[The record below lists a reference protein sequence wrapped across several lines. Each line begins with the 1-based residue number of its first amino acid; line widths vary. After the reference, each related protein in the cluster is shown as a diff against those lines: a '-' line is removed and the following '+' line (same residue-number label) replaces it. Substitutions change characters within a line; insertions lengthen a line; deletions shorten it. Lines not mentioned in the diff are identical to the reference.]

1 MYSAS
6 ARYFSVFIVPT
17 LLMLFSGGL
26 SAAEDSAG
34 DSPPTF
40 ASALEA
46 SIRLRSEV
54 DRFRE
59 QIVQQELQFGPYDRS
74 LVEPLN
80 GLNDVLIELQAY
92 DEVDANL
99 NRILMLLRTLDGP
112 ASLEQIPVLETAIRN
127 DIRRRDWE
135 SVTQRFEF
143 MHYLFSQNETDNAA
157 VQLEARD
164 ELIKWHL
171 TALYLDDKANRLQHF
186 TEAMELQRQNLN
198 LAEETFDTDN
208 PQLIPWLYRSA
219 VQKFRV
225 YSILNADDELGLDAR
240 RAIIGG
246 YYMEDQLN
254 QIQQYIYSPVPGR
267 GPRNYL
273 EEELRRARLEGLG
286 LIKQIREILSSAD
299 DPEAEA
305 MAIVYEADFQLLLDR
320 GSAARSYRE
329 AMDQLAAAGV
339 NEDRIAEFF
348 SRPSALPEPEFHTR
362 LEVALSAQDQ
372 RGYDVSSAP
381 DRINLGTFVAWN
393 ESLASAQRPALP
405 TAA

>member
-1 MYSAS
+1 M
-6 ARYFSVFIVPT
+6 
-17 LLMLFSGGL
+17 
-26 SAAEDSAG
+26 
-34 DSPPTF
+34 
-40 ASALEA
+40 
-46 SIRLRSEV
+46 
-54 DRFRE
+54 
-59 QIVQQELQFGPYDRS
+59 
-74 LVEPLN
+74 
-80 GLNDVLIELQAY
+80 
-92 DEVDANL
+92 
-99 NRILMLLRTLDGP
+99 
-112 ASLEQIPVLETAIRN
+112 
-127 DIRRRDWE
+127 
-135 SVTQRFEF
+135 
-143 MHYLFSQNETDNAA
+143 
-157 VQLEARD
+157 
-164 ELIKWHL
+164 
-171 TALYLDDKANRLQHF
+171 
-186 TEAMELQRQNLN
+186 
-198 LAEETFDTDN
+198 
-208 PQLIPWLYRSA
+208 
-219 VQKFRV
+219 

-405 TAA
+405 TAALAVADEVPMAEFDIQFRLNSRGEARNRKILDANTDNSRLRSDARDALELIRFRPQFDGDRRIATDELQITYRIPNAP